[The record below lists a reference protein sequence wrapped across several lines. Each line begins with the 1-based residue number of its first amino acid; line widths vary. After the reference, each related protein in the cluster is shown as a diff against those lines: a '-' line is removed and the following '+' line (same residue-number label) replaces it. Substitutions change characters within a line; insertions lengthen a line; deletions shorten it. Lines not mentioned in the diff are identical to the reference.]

1 MGSIGS
7 MSKPKMGFLVA
18 AIQFPAP
25 VVNSRADIDRQVESV
40 VRTLKATKAGYP
52 GVELIIFPEYSTQ
65 GLNTAK
71 WLTDEFLCDIPGPET
86 EVFSRACQEAG
97 VYGVFSIMERNP
109 DPEKNPYNTA
119 IIIDPAGDIVL
130 KYRKLFPWNP
140 IEPWYPGDLGM
151 PVCEGPGGSKLAVC
165 ICHDGMIPELAR
177 EAAYKGC
184 NVYIRISGYSTQV
197 NDQWI
202 LTNRSN
208 AWQNLMYTVSVNL
221 AGYDGTF
228 YYFGEGQVCNFDG
241 TTLVQ
246 GQRNPWEI
254 VTAEIYP
261 QLADNARLS
270 WGLENNIYNLG
281 HRGYVAVPGGE
292 PDAGLT
298 YIKDLAAG
306 RYKLPWEDEM
316 DIKDGSI
323 YGYPTTGGRFGNE

>member
-1 MGSIGS
+1 MSSSGST
-7 MSKPKMGFLVA
+7 SKPIDGFLVV
-18 AIQFPAP
+18 AIQYP
-25 VVNSRADIDRQVESV
+25 VPIVNSRADIDQQLKSII
-40 VRTLKATKAGYP
+40 RTVYSTKAGYP
-52 GVELIIFPEYSTQ
+52 GVELIIFPEYSLQ
-65 GLNTAK
+65 GLNTQK
-71 WLTDEFLCDIPGPET
+71 WLTEEFLCDIPGPET
-86 EVFSRACQEAG
+86 DAFAKACIENQ

-109 DPEKNPYNTA
+109 DPNKNPYNTA
-119 IIIDPAGDIVL
+119 IIINPKGEICL

-151 PVCEGPGGSKLAVC
+151 PVCDGPAGSKLAVS

-197 NDQWI
+197 NEQWK

-221 AGYDGTF
+221 AGYDNVF
-228 YYFGEGQVCNFDG
+228 YYFGEGQVCNYDG

-246 GQRNPWEI
+246 GDRNPWEI
-254 VTAEIYP
+254 VSAEIFP
-261 QLADNARLS
+261 SLADNARKS

-292 PDAGLT
+292 SQSGLT
-298 YIKDLAAG
+298 YIKDLAEG
-306 RYKLPWEDEM
+306 KYKLPWEDDM
-316 DIKDGSI
+316 LIKDGSI
-323 YGYPTTGGRFGNE
+323 YGYPTKGGRFGK